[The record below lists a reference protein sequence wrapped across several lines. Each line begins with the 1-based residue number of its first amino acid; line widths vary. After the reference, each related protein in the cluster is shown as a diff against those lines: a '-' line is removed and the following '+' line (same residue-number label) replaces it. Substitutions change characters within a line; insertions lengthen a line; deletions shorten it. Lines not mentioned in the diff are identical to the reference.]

1 MRDSKHQPT
10 KTKTESVPLFEQF
23 FLSCKLAIVHFG
35 EGEGGGGKSHDKK
48 DGGAGRKFSKDPLR
62 DTEIQFCGCGL

>member
-35 EGEGGGGKSHDKK
+35 EGEGGEGNLMIKRTGVPVGNFQKI
-48 DGGAGRKFSKDPLR
+48 P
-62 DTEIQFCGCGL
+62 